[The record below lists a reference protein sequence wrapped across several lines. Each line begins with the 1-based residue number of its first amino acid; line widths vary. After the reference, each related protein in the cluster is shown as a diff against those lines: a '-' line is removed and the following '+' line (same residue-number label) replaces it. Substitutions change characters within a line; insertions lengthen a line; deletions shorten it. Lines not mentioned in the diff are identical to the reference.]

1 MRMTDFASLLVP
13 DRGQKARPIHLVDK
27 NSFEGWLKKRP
38 AEDRALLAAHRFDGK
53 TQHAFAILPRGN
65 EFEVA
70 AAVKDSKKLSPWCL
84 AALAEKL
91 PEGTYKLADGDPD
104 LAGLGWLLAQHR
116 FDAYRSKAKDDRG
129 PRILASKEPAKIEP
143 VVKLA
148 EATALVRDLVDT
160 PAADLGPAEL
170 EKAAADL
177 ANRSGAQLRVT
188 SGAELAEGYP
198 LIAAVGGAA
207 TPERAPRLIE
217 LEWGKPD
224 DPRIALVGKGVC
236 FDSGGLDLKPAAWMR
251 IMKKDMG
258 GAAHVLALAG
268 LIIEARLP
276 VRLHLLIAAVEN
288 AVSGAA
294 YRPGDV
300 VKSRKGLF
308 VEVDNTDAE
317 GRLILADALAKAV
330 ESKPELIIDF
340 ATLTGAART
349 ALGPDLPATFVN
361 RDDLASDLESASREV
376 DDPIW
381 RLPLWEPYDEH
392 LKSDIAD
399 MSHTS
404 GNAMAG
410 AIYAALFLQ
419 RFVSP
424 EIPWAH
430 IDTWAWRDPGKPG
443 RPKGGDALGL
453 RAVFAALEARYSRT

>member
-1 MRMTDFASLLVP
+1 MTDFASLLVP

-53 TQHAFAILPRGN
+53 TQHAFAIFPLGN

-116 FDAYRSKAKDDRG
+116 FDVYRSKAKDDRG

-268 LIIEARLP
+268 PIIEAKLS

-419 RFVSP
+419 RFVPP

>member
-1 MRMTDFASLLVP
+1 MTDFASLLVP

-116 FDAYRSKAKDDRG
+116 FDVYRSKAKDDRG

-236 FDSGGLDLKPAAWMR
+236 FDSGGLDLKPASGMR
-251 IMKKDMG
+251 LMKKDMG

-268 LIIEARLP
+268 LIIEAKLP